1 MTDIKNNMTANKM
14 YKHSITLPRG
24 TLDLTYQTNSATAK
38 DGTEQSNHYQLED
51 LLGFAQRINPKRAFL
66 FVSKVLGRHIPVAPS
81 TMRHAFT
88 DLANL
93 VPDDLP
99 EPILVIG
106 MAETAVGLSA
116 GVHQALQ
123 TRYPNALLL
132 NSTRHAQHDGSHDK
146 SSHSLLTTF
155 SEDHSH
161 ASQHLIYQSAD
172 NVTQAQLLASKTLIM
187 VDDEAST
194 GNTCVNVVT
203 ALRNAG
209 LDQLE
214 QVHLTTLVDWSLNQE
229 RQQHQDAAD
238 SDDAVSDQI
247 AKRLPNIKFQ
257 RHHLLSGAWT
267 WTDAPNPEPI
277 TMPSVDT
284 TEAGSH
290 TLGDTGNWGRFPTLD
305 STDGF
310 DNYLLK
316 FQTAFKVFN
325 KQAQSEK
332 EQSEKEQSEKEQ
344 SEKEQF
350 EKEQFEKEQFEKEQ
364 FEKEQFEKEQFEKE
378 QFEKEQF
385 EKEQFEKEQF
395 EKEQFEKE
403 QLPKRIL
410 VLGSNEF
417 VWLPFLLAE
426 WLETQTQ
433 NSTVNFSALTR
444 SPIALG
450 GAITT
455 MLSFSDN
462 YGLGMT
468 NFAYNVEPNDW
479 DLIILCVE
487 TSADSV
493 DDMWQSLEN
502 VLVVSPTL

>member
-1 MTDIKNNMTANKM
+1 MPNKQV
-14 YKHSITLPRG
+14 STTITLPRG
-24 TLDLTYQTNSATAK
+24 TLDLTYQANFSGDSK
-38 DGTEQSNHYQLED
+38 NYELED

-81 TMRHAFT
+81 TMRRAFT

-116 GVHQALQ
+116 GVHQTLQ

-132 NSTRHAQHDGSHDK
+132 NSTRHAQHNDDNTET
-146 SSHSLLTTF
+146 LLTTF

-161 ASQHLIYQSAD
+161 ASQHLIYQGAD
-172 NVTQAQLLASKTLIM
+172 TVTQAQLLASKTLIM

-209 LDQLE
+209 LTELE
-214 QVHLTTLVDWSLNQE
+214 QVHLTTLVDWSLNQN
-229 RQQHQDAAD
+229 QAQAD
-238 SDDAVSDQI
+238 VDDNISA
-247 AKRLPNIKFQ
+247 RLPNIDFH
-257 RHHLLSGAWT
+257 RHHLLSGAWI
-267 WTDAPNPEPI
+267 WTDAPNPKSI

-284 TEAGSH
+284 TEAGSQP
-290 TLGDTGNWGRFPTLD
+290 LGNTGNWGRFPTLD

-325 KQAQSEK
+325 KQAQ
-332 EQSEKEQSEKEQ
+332 
-344 SEKEQF
+344 F
-350 EKEQFEKEQFEKEQ
+350 EKEQFDNA
-364 FEKEQFEKEQFEKE
+364 
-378 QFEKEQF
+378 
-385 EKEQFEKEQF
+385 
-395 EKEQFEKE
+395 
-403 QLPKRIL
+403 QLPQRIL

-433 NSTVNFSALTR
+433 NATVKFSALTR

-455 MLSFSDN
+455 MLSFNDN

-468 NFAYNVEPNDW
+468 NFAYNVEPSDW
-479 DLIILCVE
+479 DLIVLCVE

-493 DDMWQSLEN
+493 DDMWKDLDN

>member
-1 MTDIKNNMTANKM
+1 MPNKQ
-14 YKHSITLPRG
+14 HSTTITLPRG

-38 DGTEQSNHYQLED
+38 DGTKPSNHYQLED

-132 NSTRHAQHDGSHDK
+132 NSTRHSQHNKDNTET
-146 SSHSLLTTF
+146 LLTTF

-172 NVTQAQLLASKTLIM
+172 TVTQAQLLASKTLIM

-209 LDQLE
+209 LDQLQ
-214 QVHLTTLVDWSLNQE
+214 QVHLTTLVDWSLNQN
-229 RQQHQDAAD
+229 QSHANAD
-238 SDDAVSDQI
+238 DTI
-247 AKRLPNIKFQ
+247 ATRLSNIEFH
-257 RHHLLSGAWT
+257 RHHLLSGAWQ

-284 TEAGSH
+284 TESGSH

-310 DNYLLK
+310 AFYLTK
-316 FQTAFKVFN
+316 FQAAFNLFN
-325 KQAQSEK
+325 QQAQSEK
-332 EQSEKEQSEKEQ
+332 AS
-344 SEKEQF
+344 
-350 EKEQFEKEQFEKEQ
+350 
-364 FEKEQFEKEQFEKE
+364 
-378 QFEKEQF
+378 
-385 EKEQFEKEQF
+385 
-395 EKEQFEKE
+395 FEKE
-403 QLPKRIL
+403 QLPQRIL

-433 NSTVNFSALTR
+433 NATVKFSALTR

-468 NFAYNVEPNDW
+468 NFAYNVEPSDW
-479 DLIILCVE
+479 DLIVLCVE

-493 DDMWQSLEN
+493 DEMWKDLDN

>member
-1 MTDIKNNMTANKM
+1 MITDSKNKTTSNKT
-14 YKHSITLPRG
+14 YKRSITLPRG
-24 TLDLTYQTNSATAK
+24 TLDLTYQINSAAAK
-38 DGTEQSNHYQLED
+38 NDSQKDDNYQLED

-81 TMRHAFT
+81 TMRGAFT

-93 VPDDLP
+93 VPNDLP

-132 NSTRHAQHDGSHDK
+132 NSTRHAQHNDDNSET
-146 SSHSLLTTF
+146 LLTTF

-161 ASQHLIYQSAD
+161 ASQHLIYQSVD
-172 NVTQAQLLASKTLIM
+172 TVTQEQLLASKTLIM

-209 LDQLE
+209 LSQLE
-214 QVHLTTLVDWSLNQE
+214 QVHLTTLVDWSLSQNQGE
-229 RQQHQDAAD
+229 AD
-238 SDDAVSDQI
+238 VDDTISA
-247 AKRLPNIKFQ
+247 RLPNIDFH
-257 RHHLLSGAWT
+257 RHHLLSGAWQ

-277 TMPSVDT
+277 IMPSVDT
-284 TEAGSH
+284 TDAGSQS
-290 TLGDTGNWGRFPTLD
+290 LGNTGHWGRFPTLD

-310 DNYLLK
+310 DNYLK
-316 FQTAFKVFN
+316 RFQAALSGFN
-325 KQAQSEK
+325 DQTP
-332 EQSEKEQSEKEQ
+332 
-344 SEKEQF
+344 F
-350 EKEQFEKEQFEKEQ
+350 DRD
-364 FEKEQFEKEQFEKE
+364 
-378 QFEKEQF
+378 
-385 EKEQFEKEQF
+385 
-395 EKEQFEKE
+395 
-403 QLPKRIL
+403 QLPERIL

-426 WLETQTQ
+426 WLEGQVQDSKTTA
-433 NSTVNFSALTR
+433 TVNFSALTR

-468 NFAYNVEPNDW
+468 NFAYNVEPSEW
-479 DLIILCVE
+479 DLIVLCVE
-487 TSADSV
+487 TDADSV
-493 DDMWQSLEN
+493 DDMWQGLDN
-502 VLVVSPTL
+502 VLVVSPTP

>member
-1 MTDIKNNMTANKM
+1 MTDIKNNMTASKM
-14 YKHSITLPRG
+14 YERSISLPRG
-24 TLDLTYQTNSATAK
+24 TLDLTYQTNFSGDSK
-38 DGTEQSNHYQLED
+38 NYELED

-66 FVSKVLGRHIPVAPS
+66 FVSKVLGRHIPVAPG

-88 DLANL
+88 NLANL

-132 NSTRHAQHDGSHDK
+132 NSTRHSQHNKDNTET
-146 SSHSLLTTF
+146 LLTTF

-172 NVTQAQLLASKTLIM
+172 TVTQAQLLASKTLIM

-209 LDQLE
+209 LDQLQ
-214 QVHLTTLVDWSLNQE
+214 QVHLTTLVDWSLNQN
-229 RQQHQDAAD
+229 QSHANAD
-238 SDDAVSDQI
+238 DTI
-247 AKRLPNIKFQ
+247 ATRLSNIEFH

-284 TEAGSH
+284 TEAGSYA
-290 TLGDTGNWGRFPTLD
+290 LGDTGNWGRFPTLD

-310 DNYLLK
+310 DNYLMK
-316 FQTAFKVFN
+316 FQAALNVFN

-332 EQSEKEQSEKEQ
+332 EQFDKK
-344 SEKEQF
+344 
-350 EKEQFEKEQFEKEQ
+350 
-364 FEKEQFEKEQFEKE
+364 
-378 QFEKEQF
+378 
-385 EKEQFEKEQF
+385 
-395 EKEQFEKE
+395 

-433 NSTVNFSALTR
+433 NATVKFSALTR

-468 NFAYNVEPNDW
+468 NFAYNVEPSNW
-479 DLIILCVE
+479 DLIVLCVE

-493 DDMWQSLEN
+493 DEMWKDLDN

>member
-1 MTDIKNNMTANKM
+1 MPNKQN
-14 YKHSITLPRG
+14 STTITLPRG
-24 TLDLTYQTNSATAK
+24 TLDLTYQTNFSGDSK
-38 DGTEQSNHYQLED
+38 NYELED

-132 NSTRHAQHDGSHDK
+132 NSTRHAQHNDDNTET
-146 SSHSLLTTF
+146 LLTTF

-172 NVTQAQLLASKTLIM
+172 TVTQAQLLASKTLIM

-209 LDQLE
+209 LDQLQ
-214 QVHLTTLVDWSLNQE
+214 QVHLTTLVDWSLNQN
-229 RQQHQDAAD
+229 QSHANAD
-238 SDDAVSDQI
+238 DTI
-247 AKRLPNIKFQ
+247 ATRLSNIEFH
-257 RHHLLSGAWT
+257 RHHLLSGAWQ
-267 WTDAPNPEPI
+267 WTDATNPESI

-284 TEAGSH
+284 TEAGSYA
-290 TLGDTGNWGRFPTLD
+290 LGDTGNWGRFPTLD

-310 DNYLLK
+310 AFYLTK
-316 FQTAFKVFN
+316 FQAAFNLFN
-325 KQAQSEK
+325 QQAQSEK
-332 EQSEKEQSEKEQ
+332 AS
-344 SEKEQF
+344 
-350 EKEQFEKEQFEKEQ
+350 
-364 FEKEQFEKEQFEKE
+364 
-378 QFEKEQF
+378 
-385 EKEQFEKEQF
+385 
-395 EKEQFEKE
+395 FEKE
-403 QLPKRIL
+403 QLPQRIL

-433 NSTVNFSALTR
+433 NATVKFSALTR

-468 NFAYNVEPNDW
+468 NFAYNVEPSDW
-479 DLIILCVE
+479 DLIVLCVE

-493 DDMWQSLEN
+493 DEMWKDLDN

>member
-1 MTDIKNNMTANKM
+1 MTDIKNNMTASKM
-14 YKHSITLPRG
+14 YERSISLPRG
-24 TLDLTYQTNSATAK
+24 TLDLTYQTNFSGDSK
-38 DGTEQSNHYQLED
+38 NYELED

-66 FVSKVLGRHIPVAPS
+66 FVSKVLGRHIPVAPG

-132 NSTRHAQHDGSHDK
+132 NSTRHSQHNKDNTET
-146 SSHSLLTTF
+146 LLTTF

-172 NVTQAQLLASKTLIM
+172 TVTQAQLLASKTLIM

-229 RQQHQDAAD
+229 RHQDTAD
-238 SDDAVSDQI
+238 SDDAVPDQI

-284 TEAGSH
+284 TESGSH

-310 DNYLLK
+310 ENYLLK

-325 KQAQSEK
+325 HQA
-332 EQSEKEQSEKEQ
+332 
-344 SEKEQF
+344 
-350 EKEQFEKEQFEKEQ
+350 
-364 FEKEQFEKEQFEKE
+364 
-378 QFEKEQF
+378 
-385 EKEQFEKEQF
+385 
-395 EKEQFEKE
+395 QFEKE

-426 WLETQTQ
+426 WLETQNQ

-468 NFAYNVEPNDW
+468 NFAYNVEPSDW
-479 DLIILCVE
+479 DLIVLCVE

-493 DDMWQSLEN
+493 DEMWQSLDN

>member
-1 MTDIKNNMTANKM
+1 MLNKQ
-14 YKHSITLPRG
+14 YSTSIILPRG
-24 TLDLTYQTNSATAK
+24 TLDLTYQTNSATNK
-38 DGTEQSNHYQLED
+38 NSLEQNDSYQLED

-81 TMRHAFT
+81 TMRNAFT

-93 VPDDLP
+93 VPSDLP

-132 NSTRHAQHDGSHDK
+132 NSTRHAQHSEHN
-146 SSHSLLTTF
+146 SEALLTTF
-155 SEDHSH
+155 NEDHSH
-161 ASQHLIYQSAD
+161 ASQHLIYQSTD
-172 NVTQAQLLASKTLIM
+172 TVTQEQLLASKTLIM

-203 ALRNAG
+203 ALRDAG
-209 LDQLE
+209 LTQLE
-214 QVHLTTLVDWSLNQE
+214 QVHLTTLVDWSLDQENTNQ
-229 RQQHQDAAD
+229 QTQDAKPTRMAD
-238 SDDAVSDQI
+238 
-247 AKRLPNIKFQ
+247 RLTGIEFH
-257 RHHLLSGAWT
+257 RHHLLSGAWQ
-267 WTDAPNPEPI
+267 WTDNPNPEPI
-277 TMPSVDT
+277 IMPSVDT
-284 TEAGSH
+284 TDAGSQA
-290 TLGDTGNWGRFPTLD
+290 LGSTGNWGRFPTLD

-310 DNYLLK
+310 ANYLVS
-316 FQTAFKVFN
+316 FQSAFKTFS
-325 KQAQSEK
+325 AQTN
-332 EQSEKEQSEKEQ
+332 
-344 SEKEQF
+344 F
-350 EKEQFEKEQFEKEQ
+350 TVA
-364 FEKEQFEKEQFEKE
+364 
-378 QFEKEQF
+378 
-385 EKEQFEKEQF
+385 
-395 EKEQFEKE
+395 
-403 QLPKRIL
+403 QLPKNIL

-433 NSTVNFSALTR
+433 KADTKSMVNFSALTR

-455 MLSFSDN
+455 MLSFNDN

-468 NFAYNVEPNDW
+468 NFAYNVNPNDW
-479 DLIILCVE
+479 DLVVLCVE

-493 DDMWQSLEN
+493 DDMWKGLDN
-502 VLVVSPTL
+502 VLVVGATI

>member
-1 MTDIKNNMTANKM
+1 MNDTNQDITSNKT
-14 YKHSITLPRG
+14 YKRSITLPRG
-24 TLDLTYQTNSATAK
+24 TLDLTYQTNSMANK
-38 DGTEQSNHYQLED
+38 NSLKQNDSYQLED

-81 TMRHAFT
+81 TMRDAFT

-93 VPDDLP
+93 VHNDLP
-99 EPILVIG
+99 APVLVIG

-132 NSTRHAQHDGSHDK
+132 NSTRHTQHSDNNSET
-146 SSHSLLTTF
+146 LLTTF
-155 SEDHSH
+155 NEDHSH
-161 ASQHLIYQSAD
+161 ASQHLIYRSTDTA
-172 NVTQAQLLASKTLIM
+172 TQTQLLTSKTLIM

-203 ALRNAG
+203 ALRAAG
-209 LDQLE
+209 LTQLE
-214 QVHLTTLVDWSLNQE
+214 QVHLTTLVDWSLDQENTNQQTDSAKPT
-229 RQQHQDAAD
+229 RMAD
-238 SDDAVSDQI
+238 
-247 AKRLPNIKFQ
+247 RLTGIEFH
-257 RHHLLSGAWT
+257 RHHLLSGAWQ

-284 TEAGSH
+284 TAAGSQA
-290 TLGDTGNWGRFPTLD
+290 LGFTGNWGRFPTLN

-310 DNYLLK
+310 DNYLSS
-316 FQTAFKVFN
+316 FQAAFASFHNQDSFDVT
-325 KQAQSEK
+325 
-332 EQSEKEQSEKEQ
+332 
-344 SEKEQF
+344 
-350 EKEQFEKEQFEKEQ
+350 
-364 FEKEQFEKEQFEKE
+364 
-378 QFEKEQF
+378 
-385 EKEQFEKEQF
+385 
-395 EKEQFEKE
+395 
-403 QLPKRIL
+403 QLPKKIL

-426 WLETQTQ
+426 WLETTSQ
-433 NSTVNFSALTR
+433 NLKADTNAIVKFSALTR

-455 MLSFSDN
+455 MLSFHDN

-468 NFAYNVEPNDW
+468 NFAYNVDPDEW
-479 DLIILCVE
+479 DLIVLCVE

-493 DDMWQSLEN
+493 DTMWRGLNN
-502 VLVVSPTL
+502 VLVVSPTI

>member
-1 MTDIKNNMTANKM
+1 MLNKQ
-14 YKHSITLPRG
+14 YSTTINLPRG

-38 DGTEQSNHYQLED
+38 DGIEQSNHYQLED

-93 VPDDLP
+93 VPYDLP

-123 TRYPNALLL
+123 TRYPQALLL
-132 NSTRHAQHDGSHDK
+132 NSTRHAQHDGNHDK

-172 NVTQAQLLASKTLIM
+172 RATQAQLLASKTLIM

-229 RQQHQDAAD
+229 RHQHQDTAD
-238 SDDAVSDQI
+238 SDDAVPDQI

-290 TLGDTGNWGRFPTLD
+290 MLGDTGNWGRFPTLD

-332 EQSEKEQSEKEQ
+332 ERL
-344 SEKEQF
+344 
-350 EKEQFEKEQFEKEQ
+350 
-364 FEKEQFEKEQFEKE
+364 
-378 QFEKEQF
+378 
-385 EKEQFEKEQF
+385 
-395 EKEQFEKE
+395 EKE

-450 GAITT
+450 GAIKK

-479 DLIILCVE
+479 DLIVLCVE

-493 DDMWQSLEN
+493 DDMWQSLDN

>member
-1 MTDIKNNMTANKM
+1 MPNKQ
-14 YKHSITLPRG
+14 HSTTITLPRG

-38 DGTEQSNHYQLED
+38 DGTKPSNHYQLED

-66 FVSKVLGRHIPVAPS
+66 FVSKVLGRHIPVTPS

-132 NSTRHAQHDGSHDK
+132 NSTRHAQHDGNHDK
-146 SSHSLLTTF
+146 NSHSLLTTF

-172 NVTQAQLLASKTLIM
+172 KVTQAQLLASKTLIM

-209 LDQLE
+209 LTELE
-214 QVHLTTLVDWSLNQE
+214 QVHLTTLVDWSLNQN
-229 RQQHQDAAD
+229 QAQAD
-238 SDDAVSDQI
+238 VDDNISA
-247 AKRLPNIKFQ
+247 RLPNIDFH
-257 RHHLLSGAWT
+257 RHHLLSGAWQ
-267 WTDAPNPEPI
+267 WTDAPNPESI

-290 TLGDTGNWGRFPTLD
+290 TLGETGNWGRFPTLD

-310 DNYLLK
+310 DNYLMK
-316 FQTAFKVFN
+316 FQAALNVFN
-325 KQAQSEK
+325 QRA
-332 EQSEKEQSEKEQ
+332 
-344 SEKEQF
+344 QF
-350 EKEQFEKEQFEKEQ
+350 EKEQFDN
-364 FEKEQFEKEQFEKE
+364 
-378 QFEKEQF
+378 
-385 EKEQFEKEQF
+385 
-395 EKEQFEKE
+395 E

-426 WLETQTQ
+426 WLETQAQ
-433 NSTVNFSALTR
+433 NSTVKFSALTR

-468 NFAYNVEPNDW
+468 NFAYNVEPSDW
-479 DLIILCVE
+479 DLIVLCVE

-493 DDMWQSLEN
+493 DDMWQSLDN

>member
-1 MTDIKNNMTANKM
+1 M
-14 YKHSITLPRG
+14 YKRSITLPRG
-24 TLDLTYQTNSATAK
+24 TLDLTYQTNVATHNNNVEK
-38 DGTEQSNHYQLED
+38 SDSYQLED

-81 TMRHAFT
+81 IMRHVFT
-88 DLANL
+88 DLASL

-132 NSTRHAQHDGSHDK
+132 NSTRHAQHNDAKGNSHT
-146 SSHSLLTTF
+146 LLTTF

-172 NVTQAQLLASKTLIM
+172 KATQVQLLASKTLIM

-209 LDQLE
+209 LDQLQ
-214 QVHLTTLVDWSLNQE
+214 QVHLTTLVDWSLNQ
-229 RQQHQDAAD
+229 QQD
-238 SDDAVSDQI
+238 SGDVASDQI

-277 TMPSVDT
+277 KMPSVDT

-290 TLGDTGNWGRFPTLD
+290 MLGDTGNWGRFPTLD
-305 STDGF
+305 STNGF
-310 DNYLLK
+310 DNYLLR
-316 FQTAFKVFN
+316 FQTAFSVFN
-325 KQAQSEK
+325 KQVQFER
-332 EQSEKEQSEKEQ
+332 
-344 SEKEQF
+344 EQF
-350 EKEQFEKEQFEKEQ
+350 EKGHFD
-364 FEKEQFEKEQFEKE
+364 
-378 QFEKEQF
+378 
-385 EKEQFEKEQF
+385 
-395 EKEQFEKE
+395 KE
-403 QLPKRIL
+403 QLPQRIL

-450 GAITT
+450 GAIKT

-468 NFAYNVEPNDW
+468 NFAYNVEPSDW
-479 DLIILCVE
+479 DLIVLCVE

-493 DDMWQSLEN
+493 DDIWKDLDN

>member
-1 MTDIKNNMTANKM
+1 MTDLKNNTILNTTISNTM
-14 YKHSITLPRG
+14 YKRSITLPRG
-24 TLDLTYQTNSATAK
+24 TLDLTYQTNVATDNNNVEK
-38 DGTEQSNHYQLED
+38 SDSYQIED
-51 LLGFAQRINPKRAFL
+51 LLDFAQRINPKRAFL
-66 FVSKVLGRHIPVAPS
+66 FVSKVLGRHIQVAPS
-81 TMRHAFT
+81 TMRDAFT

-132 NSTRHAQHDGSHDK
+132 NSTRHAQHDD
-146 SSHSLLTTF
+146 SSYDSLLTTF

-172 NVTQAQLLASKTLIM
+172 NITQAQLLASKTLIM

-214 QVHLTTLVDWSLNQE
+214 QLHLTTLVDWSLNQE
-229 RQQHQDAAD
+229 RHQHKDPAD

-247 AKRLPNIKFQ
+247 AERLPNIEFQ

-332 EQSEKEQSEKEQ
+332 ENFDKK
-344 SEKEQF
+344 
-350 EKEQFEKEQFEKEQ
+350 
-364 FEKEQFEKEQFEKE
+364 
-378 QFEKEQF
+378 
-385 EKEQFEKEQF
+385 
-395 EKEQFEKE
+395 

-468 NFAYNVEPNDW
+468 NFAYNVEPSDW
-479 DLIILCVE
+479 DLIVLCVE

-493 DDMWQSLEN
+493 DDMWKDLDN

>member
-1 MTDIKNNMTANKM
+1 MPNKQ
-14 YKHSITLPRG
+14 HSTTISLPRG
-24 TLDLTYQTNSATAK
+24 TIDLTYQTNFSGDSK
-38 DGTEQSNHYQLED
+38 NYELED

-66 FVSKVLGRHIPVAPS
+66 FVSKVLGRHIPVAPG

-123 TRYPNALLL
+123 TRYPNAVLL
-132 NSTRHAQHDGSHDK
+132 NSTRHSQHNK
-146 SSHSLLTTF
+146 NNTETLLTTF

-172 NVTQAQLLASKTLIM
+172 TVTQAQLLASKTLIM

-209 LDQLE
+209 LTELE
-214 QVHLTTLVDWSLNQE
+214 QVHLTTLVDWSLNQN
-229 RQQHQDAAD
+229 QAQAD
-238 SDDAVSDQI
+238 VDDNISA
-247 AKRLPNIKFQ
+247 RLPNIDFH
-257 RHHLLSGAWT
+257 RHHLLSGAWQ
-267 WTDAPNPEPI
+267 WTDAPNPESI

-290 TLGDTGNWGRFPTLD
+290 TLGDTGNWGRLPTLD

-310 DNYLLK
+310 ENYLLK
-316 FQTAFKVFN
+316 FQAAFNVFN
-325 KQAQSEK
+325 QQAQSEK
-332 EQSEKEQSEKEQ
+332 AS
-344 SEKEQF
+344 
-350 EKEQFEKEQFEKEQ
+350 
-364 FEKEQFEKEQFEKE
+364 
-378 QFEKEQF
+378 
-385 EKEQFEKEQF
+385 
-395 EKEQFEKE
+395 FEKE
-403 QLPKRIL
+403 QLPQRIL

-433 NSTVNFSALTR
+433 NATVKFSALTR

-468 NFAYNVEPNDW
+468 NFAYNVEPSDW
-479 DLIILCVE
+479 DLIVLCVE

-493 DDMWQSLEN
+493 DEMWKDLDN

>member
-38 DGTEQSNHYQLED
+38 DGIEQSNHYQLED

-132 NSTRHAQHDGSHDK
+132 NSTRHAQHDDSHDK

-172 NVTQAQLLASKTLIM
+172 RVTQAQLIASKTLIM

-267 WTDAPNPEPI
+267 WTDAPNPKPI

-325 KQAQSEK
+325 KQ
-332 EQSEKEQSEKEQ
+332 EQSEKEQSEKEP
-344 SEKEQF
+344 
-350 EKEQFEKEQFEKEQ
+350 
-364 FEKEQFEKEQFEKE
+364 
-378 QFEKEQF
+378 
-385 EKEQFEKEQF
+385 
-395 EKEQFEKE
+395 FEKE
-403 QLPKRIL
+403 QLHKRIL

-433 NSTVNFSALTR
+433 NSIVNFSALTR

-479 DLIILCVE
+479 DLIVLCVE

-493 DDMWQSLEN
+493 DDMWQSLDN

>member
-1 MTDIKNNMTANKM
+1 MPNKQ
-14 YKHSITLPRG
+14 HSTTITLPRG
-24 TLDLTYQTNSATAK
+24 TLDLTYQTNFSGDSK
-38 DGTEQSNHYQLED
+38 NYELED

-132 NSTRHAQHDGSHDK
+132 NSTRHAQHDGNHDK
-146 SSHSLLTTF
+146 NSHSLLTTF

-172 NVTQAQLLASKTLIM
+172 TVTQAQLLASKTLIM

-209 LDQLE
+209 LDQLQ
-214 QVHLTTLVDWSLNQE
+214 QVHLTTLVDWSLNQN
-229 RQQHQDAAD
+229 QSHANAD
-238 SDDAVSDQI
+238 DTI
-247 AKRLPNIKFQ
+247 ATRLSNIEFH

-284 TEAGSH
+284 TESGSH

-310 DNYLLK
+310 AFYLTK
-316 FQTAFKVFN
+316 FQAAFNLFN
-325 KQAQSEK
+325 QQAQSEK
-332 EQSEKEQSEKEQ
+332 AS
-344 SEKEQF
+344 
-350 EKEQFEKEQFEKEQ
+350 
-364 FEKEQFEKEQFEKE
+364 
-378 QFEKEQF
+378 
-385 EKEQFEKEQF
+385 
-395 EKEQFEKE
+395 FEKE
-403 QLPKRIL
+403 QLPQRIL

-433 NSTVNFSALTR
+433 NATVKFSALTR

-468 NFAYNVEPNDW
+468 NFAYNVEPSDW
-479 DLIILCVE
+479 DLIVLCVE

-493 DDMWQSLEN
+493 DEMWKDLDN

>member
-1 MTDIKNNMTANKM
+1 MTNQLSKRKQLKQIT
-14 YKHSITLPRG
+14 SITLPRG
-24 TLDLTYQTNSATAK
+24 TLDLIYQTNSATGK
-38 DGTEQSNHYQLED
+38 NGLDKNTPYQLED

-66 FVSKVLGRHIPVAPS
+66 FVSKVLGRHIPVAPG

-132 NSTRHAQHDGSHDK
+132 NSTRHSQHNK
-146 SSHSLLTTF
+146 NNTETLLTTF

-172 NVTQAQLLASKTLIM
+172 KAIQAQLLASKTLIM

-209 LDQLE
+209 LTELE
-214 QVHLTTLVDWSLNQE
+214 QVHLTTLVDWSLNQN
-229 RQQHQDAAD
+229 QAQAD
-238 SDDAVSDQI
+238 VDDNISA
-247 AKRLPNIKFQ
+247 RLPNIDFH
-257 RHHLLSGAWT
+257 RHHLLSGAWQ

-284 TEAGSH
+284 TEAGSYA
-290 TLGDTGNWGRFPTLD
+290 LGDTGNWGRFPTLD

-310 DNYLLK
+310 AFYLTK
-316 FQTAFKVFN
+316 FQAAFNLFN
-325 KQAQSEK
+325 QQAQSEK
-332 EQSEKEQSEKEQ
+332 AS
-344 SEKEQF
+344 
-350 EKEQFEKEQFEKEQ
+350 
-364 FEKEQFEKEQFEKE
+364 
-378 QFEKEQF
+378 
-385 EKEQFEKEQF
+385 
-395 EKEQFEKE
+395 FEKE
-403 QLPKRIL
+403 QLPQRIL

-433 NSTVNFSALTR
+433 NATVKFSALTR

-468 NFAYNVEPNDW
+468 NFAYNVEPSDW
-479 DLIILCVE
+479 DLIVLCVE

-493 DDMWQSLEN
+493 DEMWKDLDN

>member
-1 MTDIKNNMTANKM
+1 MPKIKNNAISHNIHKQ
-14 YKHSITLPRG
+14 SITLPRG
-24 TLDLTYQTNSATAK
+24 KLDLTYQTNSALDNDAT
-38 DGTEQSNHYQLED
+38 YQLED

-81 TMRHAFT
+81 TMRNAFT

-93 VPDDLP
+93 VPSDLP

-132 NSTRHAQHDGSHDK
+132 NSTRHAQHNDDNSET
-146 SSHSLLTTF
+146 LLTTF

-172 NVTQAQLLASKTLIM
+172 KATQEQLLASKTLIM

-203 ALRNAG
+203 ALRSAG
-209 LDQLE
+209 LSQLG
-214 QVHLTTLVDWSLNQE
+214 QVHLTTLVDWSLNQN
-229 RQQHQDAAD
+229 QDAAD
-238 SDDAVSDQI
+238 MEDTIST
-247 AKRLPNIKFQ
+247 RLPNIDFY
-257 RHHLLSGAWT
+257 RHHLLSGAWQ

-284 TEAGSH
+284 TEAGSQP
-290 TLGDTGNWGRFPTLD
+290 LGNTGNWGRFPTLD

-310 DNYLLK
+310 DDYLAR
-316 FQTAFKVFN
+316 FQAVFTRFN
-325 KQAQSEK
+325 GQVP
-332 EQSEKEQSEKEQ
+332 
-344 SEKEQF
+344 F
-350 EKEQFEKEQFEKEQ
+350 D
-364 FEKEQFEKEQFEKE
+364 
-378 QFEKEQF
+378 
-385 EKEQFEKEQF
+385 
-395 EKEQFEKE
+395 KE
-403 QLPKRIL
+403 QLPERIL

-426 WLETQTQ
+426 WLEAKTQH
-433 NSTVNFSALTR
+433 SKPVATVNFSALTR

-450 GAITT
+450 GAITN

-468 NFAYNVEPNDW
+468 NFAYNVEPSDW
-479 DLIILCVE
+479 DLIVLCVE
-487 TSADSV
+487 TASDSV
-493 DDMWQSLEN
+493 DEMWQGLDN
-502 VLVVSPTL
+502 VLVVSPSI

>member
-14 YKHSITLPRG
+14 YERSISLPRG
-24 TLDLTYQTNSATAK
+24 TLDLTYQTNFSGDSK
-38 DGTEQSNHYQLED
+38 NYELED

-66 FVSKVLGRHIPVAPS
+66 FVSKVLGRHIPVAPG

-99 EPILVIG
+99 KPILVIG

-132 NSTRHAQHDGSHDK
+132 NSTRHAQHNDDNSET
-146 SSHSLLTTF
+146 LLTTF

-172 NVTQAQLLASKTLIM
+172 KAIQAQLLVSKTLIM

-203 ALRNAG
+203 ALRNTG
-209 LDQLE
+209 LTELE
-214 QVHLTTLVDWSLNQE
+214 QVHLTTLVDWSLNQN
-229 RQQHQDAAD
+229 QAQAD
-238 SDDAVSDQI
+238 VDDNISA
-247 AKRLPNIKFQ
+247 RLPNIDFH
-257 RHHLLSGAWT
+257 RHHLLSGAWQ
-267 WTDAPNPEPI
+267 WTDAPNPESI

-290 TLGDTGNWGRFPTLD
+290 TLGETGNWGRFPTLD
-305 STDGF
+305 STDSF

-316 FQTAFKVFN
+316 FQTAFNVFN
-325 KQAQSEK
+325 QQA
-332 EQSEKEQSEKEQ
+332 
-344 SEKEQF
+344 QF
-350 EKEQFEKEQFEKEQ
+350 EKEQFDN
-364 FEKEQFEKEQFEKE
+364 
-378 QFEKEQF
+378 
-385 EKEQFEKEQF
+385 
-395 EKEQFEKE
+395 E
-403 QLPKRIL
+403 QLPQRIL

-426 WLETQTQ
+426 WLETQAQ
-433 NSTVNFSALTR
+433 NATVKFSALTR

-450 GAITT
+450 GAINT

-468 NFAYNVEPNDW
+468 NFAYNVEPSNW
-479 DLIILCVE
+479 DLIVLCVE

-493 DDMWQSLEN
+493 DEMWKDLDN